1 MLGEAGG
8 AVDGLV
14 IPGQEGHLGGCTAL
28 GTDGVIHLAV
38 LVARSVL
45 AVGPALP
52 AADGLVLEALLGVEF
67 LLTGGEGELTAAIPA
82 DQNFVFEH
90 CTFPFWY
97 FVDAGCMAD
106 LVFAPTLANRRVRS

>member
-14 IPGQEGHLGGCTAL
+14 VPGQEGHLGGRTAL
-28 GTDGVIHLAV
+28 GADGVVHLAV
-38 LVARSVL
+38 LKIPAGSVL
-45 AVGPALP
+45 AVVPALP

-90 CTFPFWY
+90 WY
-97 FVDAGCMAD
+97 FPL
-106 LVFAPTLANRRVRS
+106 LVFC

>member
-14 IPGQEGHLGGCTAL
+14 VPGQEGHLGGRTAL

-38 LVARSVL
+38 LAARSVL
-45 AVGPALP
+45 AVVPALP
-52 AADGLVLEALLGVEF
+52 AADGFILETLLGVEF

-90 CTFPFWY
+90 WY
-97 FVDAGCMAD
+97 FPL
-106 LVFAPTLANRRVRS
+106 LVFC

>member
-1 MLGEAGG
+1 MQGSVSCCDVSLSLGAMLGEAGG

-14 IPGQEGHLGGCTAL
+14 VPGQEGHLGGCAAVRA
-28 GTDGVIHLAV
+28 DSVVHLTV
-38 LVARSVL
+38 LAARSVL
-45 AVGPALP
+45 AVVPAVP

-90 CTFPFWY
+90 WY
-97 FVDAGCMAD
+97 FPL
-106 LVFAPTLANRRVRS
+106 LVFC

>member
-1 MLGEAGG
+1 MLGVAGR

-14 IPGQEGHLGGCTAL
+14 VPGQEGHLGGRAAL
-28 GTDGVIHLAV
+28 RTNGVVHLTV

-45 AVGPALP
+45 AVVPALP
-52 AADGLVLEALLGVEF
+52 AADGLVLEALLGIEF
-67 LLTGGEGELTAAIPA
+67 LLTGGEGKLTAAIPA